1 MADESKIKKELKVV
15 DTLKLGRTVYT
26 IVAEFKDGRSQF
38 FVGKYN
44 ASWGGTSYSNIIHWD
59 SQDKRWYLRR

>member
-1 MADESKIKKELKVV
+1 MADERKIKKELKVG

-44 ASWGGTSYSNIIHWD
+44 ASWGGTSYSNIIRWD